1 MSVNQINTI
10 QDVYDKIKEG
20 SKLSDKFAY
29 SDKLKTKNKVV
40 SLSLGRIWFNLLLP
54 EDYPLVDKALKRKD
68 QNAIVEDIFNKYGS
82 STACD
87 IVSKIHDEG
96 FKLTTL
102 CPSSLEID
110 CLVIP
115 PELEEEKQQLYKDA
129 PNLSINEYDERANAI
144 AKKLVDH
151 IESLGIEIQDVLNS
165 GAKGDPIGDWK
176 VLLVTR
182 GYQMS
187 IENKVIGPI
196 TPGTADGYSKLDYY
210 NAADASRR
218 GFFYKSIMA
227 HKPGYMARK
236 IIMSSSNIS
245 LSKTKDCKSKKYFEL
260 KVTPEI
266 SKSIIG
272 RYYLEGN
279 KLEEITEDNIKS
291 LVNKSIKMRSP
302 LFCKAEDGICPICY
316 GKLAEKL
323 NSTEIGVLAGGAVNQ
338 VGINSMMKLRHVAK
352 QFEIVEVDFPKI
364 IKKTELEDSALLKE
378 YLDIQKNKIIAK
390 KGVTIFIDEQ
400 QYNSDSFTD
409 TGTDIIVPGIID
421 IFYDVDNNKYF
432 SLPFNFDVQINKT
445 VDTTNDA
452 HIYRINYTAGDLILF
467 QDSYLKS
474 VNPGLIDKLFDGGAK
489 YITKP
494 EQLTLTI
501 SEQLP
506 GVDLCHIELIVSN
519 MFRDADDNTKLCR
532 HVGYQNSVIIGQK
545 QLPFIN
551 SWLTGLAFEQPNKA
565 IKNGLLT
572 GQDIKET
579 RLEKILLEK
588 SGDSDE

>member
-1 MSVNQINTI
+1 MSDQIKTI

-20 SKLSDKFAY
+20 FKLSDKFSY
-29 SDKLKTKNKVV
+29 SDKIKTKNKVI

-54 EDYPLVDKALKRKD
+54 EDYPLVNKVLKRSD
-68 QNAIVEDIFNKYGS
+68 QNAIVEDIYIKYGGNI
-82 STACD
+82 ACD

-110 CLVIP
+110 CLIIP

-129 PNLSINEYDERANAI
+129 PNLSINEYNDRANAI

-196 TPGTADGYSKLDYY
+196 TPGTADGYNKLDYY

-236 IIMSSSNIS
+236 IIMASSNIG
-245 LSKTKDCKSKKYFEL
+245 LSSTNDCGSKQYFEL
-260 KVTPEI
+260 KITPEI
-266 SKSIIG
+266 SKNIIG
-272 RYYLEGN
+272 RFYLNGD
-279 KLEEITEDNIKS
+279 KLEEITQNNIKNITGK
-291 LVNKSIKMRSP
+291 VIKLRSP
-302 LFCKAEDGICPICY
+302 LYCKAEDGICPICY
-316 GKLAEKL
+316 GRLAEKL
-323 NSTEIGVLAGGAVNQ
+323 KTTEIGVLAGGAINF

-352 QFEIVEVDFPKI
+352 QFEIIDVDFPKI
-364 IKKTELEDSALLKE
+364 IKKTELEDSSLIKE
-378 YLDIQKNKIIAK
+378 YLDIQKNQIIAK
-390 KGVTIFIDEQ
+390 KDVTIFIDEQ
-400 QYNSDSFTD
+400 QYNNDSFTD
-409 TGTDIIVPGIID
+409 TGNTIIIPGIID
-421 IFYDVDNNKYF
+421 IYYDINENKYF

-445 VDTTNDA
+445 IDTANDA

-474 VNPGLIDKLFDGGAK
+474 VNPGLVDKLFDGGAR

-501 SEQLP
+501 HEQLP
-506 GVDLCHIELIVSN
+506 GVDLCHIELVVSN
-519 MFRDADDNTKLCR
+519 MFRDVDDNTKLCR
-532 HVGYQNSVIIGQK
+532 LVGYQNSIIIGQK

-565 IKNGLLT
+565 IKTGLLT
-572 GQDIKET
+572 GQNIKET

-588 SGDSDE
+588 AGNNDE